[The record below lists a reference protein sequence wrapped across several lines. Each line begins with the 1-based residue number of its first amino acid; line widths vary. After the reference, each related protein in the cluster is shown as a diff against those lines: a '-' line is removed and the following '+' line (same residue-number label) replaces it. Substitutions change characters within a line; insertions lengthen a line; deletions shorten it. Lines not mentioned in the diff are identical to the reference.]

1 MRVAHLVPSL
11 HPDEPENG
19 ILDLAGAAPAAGLEL
34 VVVAIATTALSP
46 VPGRLRALGV
56 PVVELGTAPWDPRS
70 LPRLVDVLRRHR
82 VDLLHTHV
90 GNADTLGGL
99 AGARLRMPVVSTVH
113 RIESQPADASD
124 RAKRA
129 AKILARRRFVTR
141 TIAISQLQ
149 RDWYAG
155 AAADLVVLPNGVGD
169 PGHGDATARERLRE
183 RLGVA
188 ADGVLVASVA
198 PMRRGMGQD
207 LLLDA
212 VAALSDSS
220 PVTVVL
226 GGDGPL
232 RPWLQARVDRDD
244 ELASRIVFHPTGD
257 PLDLLRAADV
267 MVHTTRSDAMPRRL
281 VEGLALGL
289 PAVASTTGGIPEIV
303 TRDTGVLVALDAGR
317 IAAALD
323 ALAADPDRRA
333 RLGAA
338 ARQRFL
344 DRFEAGRW
352 AAELRGIYAGLLE
365 SGTATL
371 SRR

>member
-11 HPDEPENG
+11 HRDEPDIG
-19 ILDLAGAAPAAGLEL
+19 LLDLARAAPAERLEL
-34 VVVAIATTALSP
+34 VVVSITSTTLSP
-46 VPGRLRALGV
+46 VPGALRALGV
-56 PVVELGTAPWDPRS
+56 PVVELGTAPWDPRAV
-70 LPRLVDVLRRHR
+70 PRLVDVLRRHR

-99 AGARLRMPVVSTVH
+99 AGARLRMPVVSTLH
-113 RIESQPADASD
+113 RIESQPADVSD

-129 AKILARRRFVTR
+129 AKILARRRFVAR

-155 AAADLVVLPNGVGD
+155 AAADLVVLPNGVSDPGAGD
-169 PGHGDATARERLRE
+169 PAARERLRE

-188 ADGVLVASVA
+188 PDGILVASVA
-198 PMRRGMGQD
+198 PMRRGKGQD

-212 VAALSDSS
+212 VAALSDAS
-220 PVTVVL
+220 PVTAVL

-232 RPWLQARVDRDD
+232 RPWLESRVDRDD
-244 ELASRIVFHPTGD
+244 ELAARIVFHPTDD
-257 PLDLLRAADV
+257 PVGLLRAADL
-267 MVHTTRSDAMPRRL
+267 MVHTTRSDAMPRSL

-303 TRDTGVLVALDAGR
+303 TRDTGLLVPLEAAR
-317 IAAALD
+317 IAGAVD
-323 ALAADPDRRA
+323 ELAADPARRE
-333 RLGAA
+333 RLGTA

-352 AAELRGIYAGLLE
+352 TKALLGIYSGLLE
-365 SGTATL
+365 GRPAALTG
-371 SRR
+371 R